1 MFDLEH
7 KFYSFNAGTGSRQAH
22 RTRLTLYLTNII
34 DVYSIINS
42 AFCLS
47 VILNRHMSLPFSI
60 SREHNRRIP

>member
-7 KFYSFNAGTGSRQAH
+7 KFYMFNAGTGSH
-22 RTRLTLYLTNII
+22 KTLCTRLTLYLTKII

-47 VILNRHMSLPFSI
+47 VILNQHMSLPFSM